1 MNKYCAD
8 SISIP
13 QEELEKL
20 LSLPYSK
27 ETRLLAPMGYCHV
40 KFASEALKSIKVEI
54 DVDLQ
59 GRKDL
64 RKNID
69 KAFRLIMANFVVCV
83 FERKPLSLSGSDKDY
98 LSGTYYRNMF
108 LTFNA
113 VDRLVKAL
121 IKHEFIKK
129 RPGSKAL
136 KQVNSYLPLKKL
148 EELLVP
154 LLYEVQEEYTSDTE
168 LVIFTNKN
176 NKTLDMSSQKYLK
189 NSEGSGT
196 KDTMLRTSYFPDLPD
211 DHPDIVALRRINEAL
226 QKCTYPLKSP
236 VRRIYS
242 DLDPFK
248 GGRLYTKL
256 QTLPDKRARIRI
268 NTLFNGEPVAE
279 VDLSAN
285 HPRMLMALKK
295 EELSPTF
302 YEDVATATNTTREQ
316 AKFFLMKAIGAVSR
330 RISLMPKGDEKL
342 TFTSNS
348 VLSNQERLRIEQH
361 LEEHYPV
368 IHESLYKGLGVVL
381 QGFEG
386 QILIQAIL
394 TLLDQG
400 IPSLPIHD
408 ALYVQKKYADLAVVA
423 LSKSWKL
430 CLKVEFKPIIKID
443 VIDENCII

>member
-1 MNKYCAD
+1 M
-8 SISIP
+8 SIP

-40 KFASEALKSIKVEI
+40 KFASEALKSIKEEI
-54 DVDLQ
+54 DFDLQ

-64 RKNID
+64 RMNID

-98 LSGTYYRNMF
+98 LSGTYYRKLF

-113 VDRLVKAL
+113 VDKLTKAL
-121 IKHEFIKK
+121 IKHGFIKK
-129 RPGSKAL
+129 RQGSKAL
-136 KQVNSYLPLKKL
+136 KQVNSYLPLRKL
-148 EELLVP
+148 EELLVT
-154 LLYEVQEEYTSDTE
+154 LLYEVQEEYTSETE
-168 LVIFTNKN
+168 LVIFTDKN
-176 NKTLDMSSQKYLK
+176 HKNLDMSSKKYFK
-189 NSEGSGT
+189 HKEGT
-196 KDTMLRTSYFPDLPD
+196 DTRDTMLRTSYFPDLPG
-211 DHPDIVALRRINEAL
+211 DHPDIAALRRINKAL

-295 EELSPTF
+295 QELSPTF

-316 AKFFLMKAIGAVSR
+316 VKFFLMKAIGAESR
-330 RISLMPKGDEKL
+330 RISLMPKGEEKL
-342 TFTSNS
+342 TFTSKS
-348 VLSNQERLRIEQH
+348 VLTKQERLRIELH
-361 LEEHYPV
+361 LEEDYPV

-386 QILIQAIL
+386 QILMKAML

-408 ALYVQKKYADLAVVA
+408 ALYVEKKYVNSVLIA
-423 LSKSWKL
+423 LQNMWMREMNVDFPPS
-430 CLKVEFKPIIKID
+430 IKID
-443 VIDENCII
+443 IYN

>member
-1 MNKYCAD
+1 M
-8 SISIP
+8 SIP

-40 KFASEALKSIKVEI
+40 KFASEVLKSIKEEI
-54 DVDLQ
+54 DIDLQ

-64 RKNID
+64 RMNID

-98 LSGTYYRNMF
+98 LSGTYYRKLF

-113 VDRLVKAL
+113 VDKLTKAL
-121 IKHEFIKK
+121 IKHGFIKK
-129 RPGSKAL
+129 RQGSKAL
-136 KQVNSYLPLKKL
+136 KQVNSYLPLRKL
-148 EELLVP
+148 EELLVT
-154 LLYEVQEEYTSDTE
+154 LLYEVQEEYTSETE

-176 NKTLDMSSQKYLK
+176 HKNLDMSSKKYFK
-189 NSEGSGT
+189 HKEGT
-196 KDTMLRTSYFPDLPD
+196 DTRDTMLRTSYFPDLPD
-211 DHPDIVALRRINEAL
+211 DHPDIAALRRINEAL

-248 GGRLYTKL
+248 GGRLYTRL
-256 QTLPDKRARIRI
+256 QTLPDKRARIRV
-268 NTLFNGEPVAE
+268 NTLFNGAPVAE

-295 EELSPTF
+295 QELSPTF
-302 YEDVATATNTTREQ
+302 YEDVANATNTTREQ
-316 AKFFLMKAIGAVSR
+316 VKFFLMKAIGAESR
-330 RISLMPKGDEKL
+330 RISLMPKGEEKQN
-342 TFTSNS
+342 FTSKS
-348 VLSNQERLRIEQH
+348 VLSKQERLRIEQH
-361 LEEHYPV
+361 LKEHYPV

-386 QILIQAIL
+386 QILMQAML
-394 TLLDQG
+394 TLLDQD

-408 ALYVQKKYADLAVVA
+408 ALYVQVRHVKNVKTTLKSIWRKILCVSFEPA
-423 LSKSWKL
+423 L
-430 CLKVEFKPIIKID
+430 KID
-443 VIDENCII
+443 TTISWVDVR

>member
-1 MNKYCAD
+1 M
-8 SISIP
+8 SIP

-20 LSLPYSK
+20 LSMPYSK
-27 ETRLLAPMGYCHV
+27 KTRLLAPMGYCHV
-40 KFASEALKSIKVEI
+40 KFASEVLKSIKEEI

-83 FERKPLSLSGSDKDY
+83 FERTALSLPGSTKDY
-98 LSGTYYRNMF
+98 NNGTYYKKLF

-113 VDRLVKAL
+113 VDRLTKAL
-121 IKHEFIKK
+121 VGYGFIKK
-129 RPGSKAL
+129 RQGIKTAQ
-136 KQVNSYLPLKKL
+136 QVNNYIPLRKL

-168 LVIFTNKN
+168 LVIFTDKKH
-176 NKTLDMSSQKYLK
+176 KTLDMSSKKYFK
-189 NSEGSGT
+189 NNESLGAR
-196 KDTMLRTSYFPDLPD
+196 DTMRRTSYFPDLPD
-211 DHPDIVALRRINEAL
+211 DHPDIAALRRINEAL
-226 QKCTYPLKSP
+226 HKCTYPLKSP

-295 EELSPTF
+295 QELSPTF

-316 AKFFLMKAIGAVSR
+316 VKFFLMKAIGAESR
-330 RISLMPKGDEKL
+330 RISLMPKGEEKL
-342 TFTSNS
+342 AFTSKS
-348 VLSNQERLRIEQH
+348 VLSKQERLRIEQH
-361 LEEHYPV
+361 LAEHFPV

-386 QILIQAIL
+386 EILIQAML
-394 TLLDQG
+394 TLLDQD
-400 IPSLPIHD
+400 ISSLPIHD
-408 ALYVQKKYADLAVVA
+408 ALYVQKKFAKHGLLA
-423 LSKSWKL
+423 LSNSWCKQL
-430 CLKVEFKPIIKID
+430 DVEFRPVLKID
-443 VIDENCII
+443 FN